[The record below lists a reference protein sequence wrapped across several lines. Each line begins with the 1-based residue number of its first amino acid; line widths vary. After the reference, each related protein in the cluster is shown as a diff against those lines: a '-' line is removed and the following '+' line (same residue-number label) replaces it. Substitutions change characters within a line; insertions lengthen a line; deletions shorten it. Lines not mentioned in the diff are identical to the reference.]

1 VSVAAINIDVPE
13 LFRLYNDFTIPTT
26 ELCRMLNISNGSL
39 HRLRMRYGLPLR
51 PAQPSNMRHDDP
63 TPEEIEERAAE
74 CRARRSEAE
83 KARGERAGRVGW
95 QIPSYSCDGHDFV
108 YVGAAH

>member
-1 VSVAAINIDVPE
+1 MAAINIDVPE
-13 LFRLYNDFTIPTT
+13 LFRLYNDPSIPTT

-51 PAQPSNMRHDDP
+51 PAQPCNRRHDDP

-74 CRARRSEAE
+74 CRARRSPNE
-83 KARGERAGRVGW
+83 KARMERSGLVRWTMPTYSYDGRDCAFMGTN
-95 QIPSYSCDGHDFV
+95 Y
-108 YVGAAH
+108 